1 MMPSMHVWV
10 GYFESEEQ
18 FEQYVDQ
25 KEYLKAWAIYDNEPP
40 TGGAEDA
47 EPSPALRCEFCKE
60 VELDTYDEDYIELQ
74 YYGDSVDIDR
84 IADAV
89 MADKE
94 ELARLWS
101 RHRLDRVNALIA
113 YEDKD
118 LSTESAS
125 KSVRTTYL
133 GKVNRI
139 TENKE
144 ADRAS
149 VHYLWVGESE
159 TLSIQTSAAVKKE
172 LQKMNIDEDAIGN
185 IHFYYSRKKEKL
197 DEMIIMQVEDFHV
210 AESMIL
216 KVDDMQI
223 SPTANAILDLIVYEK
238 FKIDGSA
245 IGSALGM
252 TYIGKFD
259 SE

>member
-1 MMPSMHVWV
+1 MPSMHVWV
-10 GYFESEEQ
+10 GYFESEEE
-18 FEQYVDQ
+18 FEKFVDQ
-25 KEYLKAWAIYDNEPP
+25 EKYLEAWAIYDNEPP
-40 TGGAEDA
+40 TGGEEDA

-74 YYGDSVDIDR
+74 YYGKSVDADR
-84 IADAV
+84 IVDAIVADR
-89 MADKE
+89 E
-94 ELARLWS
+94 ELGRLWN

-125 KSVRTTYL
+125 KSIRTTYL
-133 GKVNRI
+133 GKVNRNTPNHEI
-139 TENKE
+139 GG
-144 ADRAS
+144 AV

-159 TLSIQTSAAVKKE
+159 TLSIHSSEAVRKEIKK
-172 LQKMNIDEDAIGN
+172 LNIDEDAIVN
-185 IHFYYSRKKEKL
+185 IHFYYSNKKEKL
-197 DEMIIMQVEDFHV
+197 DEMIIMQVEDFNV

-216 KVDDMQI
+216 KVDELQV
-223 SPTANAILDLIVYEK
+223 SPTANAILDLIVYEP

-252 TYIGKFD
+252 AYIGKFD
-259 SE
+259 AE